1 MRETARIVAWSLAWS
16 AGSSFVT
23 NVVLGWPLWPR
34 LIVGIAVSA
43 TAIWTTREHSLR
55 WRFLMLR
62 HWSRLNTLILDEDGR
77 VRASLMPF
85 ETLHMEG
92 DEQGPLNAHI
102 HSRTLV
108 LGRPRVRARAT
119 WREPS

>member
-1 MRETARIVAWSLAWS
+1 MRETARIVAWSLGWS
-16 AGSSFVT
+16 MGSSFVMH
-23 NVVLGWPLWPR
+23 VVLGWPVVVR
-34 LIVGIAVSA
+34 LIVGTFVSA
-43 TAIWTTREHSLR
+43 AAIWMTRERSLR
-55 WRFLMLR
+55 WRVLMLR
-62 HWSRLNTLILDEDGR
+62 HWSRLNTLVLDEDGR
-77 VRASLMPF
+77 VRASLLPF

-92 DEQGPLNAHI
+92 DEHGPLNAHI